1 MKHKY
6 SLTRVNFQVAEK
18 LGSIKCHIREN
29 ETVQGAHEV
38 ISELWWRPLGLQK
51 CDSGSLGMGE
61 IDL

>member
-18 LGSIKCHIREN
+18 LGSIKCHTREN
-29 ETVQGAHEV
+29 EIVKGAHED
-38 ISELWWRPLGLQK
+38 ISELWWRPLGPQK